1 MDYYKRPE
9 QAPPPIQ
16 TAVATNAGAPLAVPA
31 PSTPAPSSAASLGN
45 PPLPHTASSTGPT
58 NAAAPNVP
66 AATPTSTTTAL
77 PALTGAQPVVKKSD
91 GQRDYKYTQEIS
103 QMMFVFGEIQDPNH
117 ETVNLVEDIVRSQL
131 IELILQARAL
141 ANRRN
146 AKFITAEDLIFL
158 IRHDRGKV
166 NRLRTYLSW
175 KDVRKHAK
183 DSGGDGG
190 GGMEV
195 EALEDGDDKLAA
207 KAQKITIKL
216 PWEISTIYSEV
227 LRQAGH
233 QSDDEEDE
241 DDIEAHEASIQR
253 LKEADDATRQMTREE
268 YQHYSDCRQ
277 ASFTYR
283 KAKRFRDFLNLPPHL
298 DLRPNDDTIDIVGF
312 LAFEMVRSLTLAGL
326 EVKKSLEESYLRD
339 DYAPSSSSPLLGKRK
354 ANAQSE
360 AAKRARRE
368 RIDGEEDDDD
378 DTPLPASSLFLPPPE
393 ARTALRPE
401 HIQDA
406 FARMQADTSHHR
418 SAGMRNWRGGLVRT
432 RVSLI

>member
-1 MDYYKRPE
+1 MAAVRR
-9 QAPPPIQ
+9 
-16 TAVATNAGAPLAVPA
+16 TAGEGG
-31 PSTPAPSSAASLGN
+31 ST
-45 PPLPHTASSTGPT
+45 
-58 NAAAPNVP
+58 
-66 AATPTSTTTAL
+66 
-77 PALTGAQPVVKKSD
+77 
-91 GQRDYKYTQEIS
+91 REFKYSQEIS
-103 QMMFVFGEIQDPNH
+103 QMMFVFGEVQDPNMD
-117 ETVNLVEDIVRSQL
+117 TVNLVEDIVRSQL
-131 IELILQARAL
+131 IELIVQARAL
-141 ANRRN
+141 ATRRN
-146 AKFITAEDLIFL
+146 ARYLSAEDLIFL

-190 GGMEV
+190 AGVEV
-195 EALEDGDDKLAA
+195 ETLEDGPDDKLTA

-216 PWEISTIYSEV
+216 PWEITTIYSEV
-227 LRQAGH
+227 LKQSGH

-283 KAKRFRDFLNLPPHL
+283 KAKRFREFLNLPSQL
-298 DLRPNDDTIDIVGF
+298 DLKANDDTIDIVGF
-312 LAFEMVRSLTLAGL
+312 LAFEMVRSLTVAGL
-326 EVKKSLEESYLRD
+326 AVKKSLEESFLRD
-339 DYAPSSSSPLLGKRK
+339 DYTVTALGKRK
-354 ANAQSE
+354 ANGASGPTE
-360 AAKRARRE
+360 KRRRE
-368 RIDGEEDDDD
+368 GTPDDDAEY
-378 DTPLPASSLFLPPPE
+378 TLPVNSLFLPPAE

-406 FARMQADTSHHR
+406 FARMQGEWSHHR
-418 SAGMRNWRGGLVRT
+418 SAGMTNWRGGLVRT

>member
-1 MDYYKRPE
+1 MEYYKPRPE
-9 QAPPPIQ
+9 QLPPIQ
-16 TAVATNAGAPLAVPA
+16 PTQPPPAGSI
-31 PSTPAPSSAASLGN
+31 PSTPITAPPVTIAQV
-45 PPLPHTASSTGPT
+45 PT
-58 NAAAPNVP
+58 AAAT
-66 AATPTSTTTAL
+66 AAQVARK
-77 PALTGAQPVVKKSD
+77 QD
-91 GQRDYKYTQEIS
+91 GQRDYKYAQEIS

-131 IELILQARAL
+131 IELIFQARAL
-141 ANRRN
+141 ANRRG
-146 AKFITAEDLIFL
+146 ARYLTAEDLIFL

-183 DSGGDGG
+183 DGGGDGG
-190 GGMEV
+190 GGVEV
-195 EALEDGDDKLAA
+195 ETLEDGADDKLAS

-227 LRQAGH
+227 LRQSGH

-283 KAKRFRDFLNLPPHL
+283 KAKRFKDFLNLPAHL
-298 DLRPNDDTIDIVGF
+298 DLKANDDTVDIVGF

-326 EVKKSLEESYLRD
+326 DVKKALEESYLRD
-339 DYAPSSSSPLLGKRK
+339 DYSPSSTSPLLSKRK
-354 ANAQSE
+354 VASKGMDVN
-360 AAKRARRE
+360 KRARR
-368 RIDGEEDDDD
+368 DGNEEDEDADDA
-378 DTPLPASSLFLPPPE
+378 PLPTSSLFLPPPE

-406 FARMQADTSHHR
+406 FARMQGDWAHHR
-418 SAGMRNWRGGLVRT
+418 SAGMRNWRGGLIRT

>member
-1 MDYYKRPE
+1 
-9 QAPPPIQ
+9 
-16 TAVATNAGAPLAVPA
+16 
-31 PSTPAPSSAASLGN
+31 
-45 PPLPHTASSTGPT
+45 
-58 NAAAPNVP
+58 
-66 AATPTSTTTAL
+66 
-77 PALTGAQPVVKKSD
+77 
-91 GQRDYKYTQEIS
+91 
-103 QMMFVFGEIQDPNH
+103 MMFVFGEIQDPNH

-131 IELILQARAL
+131 IELILQARAH
-141 ANRRN
+141 ANRRG
-146 AKFITAEDLIFL
+146 ARYLTAEDLIFL

-190 GGMEV
+190 GAVEV
-195 EALEDGDDKLAA
+195 ETLEDGADDKLAA

-227 LRQAGH
+227 LRQSGH

-283 KAKRFRDFLNLPPHL
+283 KAKRFRDFLSLPPHL
-298 DLRPNDDTIDIVGF
+298 DLKPNDDTVDIVGF

-326 EVKKSLEESYLRD
+326 DVKRSLEESYLRD
-339 DYAPSSSSPLLGKRK
+339 DYTPSASSLLLGKRK
-354 ANAQSE
+354 ANGLGVGMGMDGG
-360 AAKRARRE
+360 KRARR
-368 RIDGEEDDDD
+368 DGGDDDD
-378 DTPLPASSLFLPPPE
+378 DDDDGAPLPASSLFLPPPE
-393 ARTALRPE
+393 ARTALQPE

-406 FARMQADTSHHR
+406 FARMQGDWAHHR
-418 SAGMRNWRGGLVRT
+418 IAGMRNWRGGLIRT

>member
-1 MDYYKRPE
+1 M
-9 QAPPPIQ
+9 A
-16 TAVATNAGAPLAVPA
+16 
-31 PSTPAPSSAASLGN
+31 SAKQRQQEASG
-45 PPLPHTASSTGPT
+45 T
-58 NAAAPNVP
+58 
-66 AATPTSTTTAL
+66 
-77 PALTGAQPVVKKSD
+77 
-91 GQRDYKYTQEIS
+91 RDYKYSQEIS
-103 QMMFVFGEIQDPNH
+103 QMMFVFGEVQDPNM

-131 IELILQARAL
+131 IELIVQARAL
-141 ANRRN
+141 ATRRG
-146 AKFITAEDLIFL
+146 ARYLSAEDLIFL

-190 GGMEV
+190 GGVEV
-195 EALEDGDDKLAA
+195 ETLEDGADDKLTT

-216 PWEISTIYSEV
+216 PWEITTIYSEV
-227 LRQAGH
+227 LKQSGH

-283 KAKRFRDFLNLPPHL
+283 KAKRFREFLNLPAHL
-298 DLRPNDDTIDIVGF
+298 DLKANDDTVDIVGF

-326 EVKKSLEESYLRD
+326 AVKKSLEESHLD
-339 DYAPSSSSPLLGKRK
+339 TTSSVSRIAGMALLDSTTKR
-354 ANAQSE
+354 
-360 AAKRARRE
+360 RRTE
-368 RIDGEEDDDD
+368 EEDDADD
-378 DTPLPASSLFLPPPE
+378 FPLPVSSLFLAPPE
-393 ARTALRPE
+393 ARTSLRPE

-406 FARMQADTSHHR
+406 FSRMQGDWSHHR
-418 SAGMRNWRGGLVRT
+418 SAGMTNWRGGLVRT